1 MTDIIRL
8 RDSIN
13 TIIIEHYAHLYDSSK
28 TCLQALAREM
38 FSSGVINRELVE
50 SPSFDGIMA
59 DFISGMNSMTMQ
71 SKLEDHCMKFLK
83 ACTKQSGSI
92 ALAGKALQ
100 QELIKVGMT
109 LNI

>member
-13 TIIIEHYAHLYDSSK
+13 TIITEHYAHLYDSSK
-28 TCLQALAREM
+28 TCLQALACEM

-50 SPSFDGIMA
+50 SPSFEGIMA

-71 SKLEDHCMKFLK
+71 SKIEDHCMKFLK
-83 ACTKQSGSI
+83 ACTEQRGSI
-92 ALAGKALQ
+92 KLASKALQ
-100 QELIKVGMT
+100 QDLLKVGMT